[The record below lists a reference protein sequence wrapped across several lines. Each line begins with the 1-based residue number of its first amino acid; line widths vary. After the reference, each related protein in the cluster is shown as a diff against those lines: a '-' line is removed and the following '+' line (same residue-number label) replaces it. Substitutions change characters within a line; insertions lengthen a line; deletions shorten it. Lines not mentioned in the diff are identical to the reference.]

1 MDKGGSTPNIPNP
14 PNTKQSYQQGT
25 NTYLGMLDRYL
36 NAEQGA
42 RNTYDPQR
50 IAENQANQS
59 KFGHTQYAQMLDALR
74 QIDPTGYN
82 LREQT
87 GKTIS
92 NNLAGNFSPGQTE
105 MVRRAEAARGNV
117 YGQAAVTGEGMNLS
131 QNALQN
137 SMNFQN
143 SATPESWMSAIPPIS
158 ADRSMAYVNPNAG
171 FMGINSAN
179 QGFQNQLGAA
189 GLGMQPQ
196 NNSWMTA
203 LGSAAQLAGAFSD
216 PRLKSN
222 VSKVGKANGMNLYKY
237 DIQEP
242 KRTEIGV
249 MADEVAKKRPDAVM
263 RDPTSGYMKVMYGKL
278 GLRNPM
284 PVSA

>member
-1 MDKGGSTPNIPNP
+1 M
-14 PNTKQSYQQGT
+14 
-25 NTYLGMLDRYL
+25 GMLDRFL
-36 NAEQGA
+36 GREQSS

-50 IAENQANQS
+50 IEEQQGLQD
-59 KFGHTQYAQMLDALR
+59 KYGPRQYSQMLDALK

-92 NNLAGNFSPGQTE
+92 DNLAGNFSPGQTE
-105 MVRRAEAARGNV
+105 MVRRGEAARGNV

-131 QNALQN
+131 QNALTN

-143 SATPESWMSAIPPIS
+143 SATPESWMQMIAPVS

-171 FMGINSAN
+171 FLGVNAGNASYAN
-179 QGFQNQLGAA
+179 QVGASA
-189 GLGMQPQ
+189 ANMQPQ
-196 NNSWMTA
+196 NNSWMGA
-203 LGSAAQLAGAFSD
+203 LAGAAQIAGAAFSD

-222 VSKVGKANGMNLYKY
+222 VKRVGRANGHNLYKY

-249 MADEVAKKRPDAVM
+249 MADEVAAKRPDAVI
-263 RDPTSGYMKVMYGKL
+263 RDAASGYMKVMYDKL
-278 GLRNPM
+278 GFSNPIA
-284 PVSA
+284 VGA